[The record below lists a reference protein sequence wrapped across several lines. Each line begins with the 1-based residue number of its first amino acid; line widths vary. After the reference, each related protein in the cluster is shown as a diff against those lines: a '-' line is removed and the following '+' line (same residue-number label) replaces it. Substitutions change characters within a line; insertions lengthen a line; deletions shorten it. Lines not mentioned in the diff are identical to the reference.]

1 MNKLIGILLFG
12 LFFGVVSAT
21 AQRDYCFKNDG
32 LKVTQTISMTI
43 TGGKIEGTMESGG
56 YETTNSAE
64 TFEFTG
70 VKKGTLLTI
79 KFNGKPPY
87 ELAPGTKRIV
97 WTLAAKTLKVP
108 TYGKNHITQKY
119 SAYVASFER
128 CKEI

>member
-1 MNKLIGILLFG
+1 MIFISLILL
-12 LFFGVVSAT
+12 VVSAS

-32 LKVTQTISMTI
+32 LKITQTISMTI
-43 TGGKIEGTMESGG
+43 TGSKIEGTIESGG

-79 KFNGKPPY
+79 NFNGKPPY

-108 TYGKNHITQKY
+108 TYGKNHVTQKY